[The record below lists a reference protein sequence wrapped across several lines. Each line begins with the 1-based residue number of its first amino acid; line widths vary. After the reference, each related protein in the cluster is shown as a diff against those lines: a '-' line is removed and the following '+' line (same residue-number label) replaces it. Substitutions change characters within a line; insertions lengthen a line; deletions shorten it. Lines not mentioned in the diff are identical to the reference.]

1 MDAIKRAELEVE
13 KYKGLVTRKD
23 QVLKLMSNR
32 DFEDFI
38 LKYFCVEECA
48 RYVCA
53 SVDSNLAEDERRDA
67 LAVAQ
72 SAAHLKRFLNITLRL
87 GENAEEA
94 IRTTEEELVELRREA
109 MEKSNA

>member
-1 MDAIKRAELEVE
+1 MDPIKRAEMEVQKFKE
-13 KYKGLVTRKD
+13 LVARKD
-23 QVLKLMSNR
+23 QVTKLLSNK

-53 SVDSNLAEDERRDA
+53 SVDENLGEDERRDA

-72 SAAHLKRFLNITLRL
+72 SAAHLKRFLNIAMKL
-87 GENAEEA
+87 GEDAEEA
-94 IRTTEEELVELRREA
+94 IKATEEELASLRQEA
-109 MEKSNA
+109 MEKSND

>member
-13 KYKGLVTRKD
+13 KYRELVSRKD
-23 QVLKLMSNR
+23 QVLKLMANK

-53 SVDSNLAEDERRDA
+53 SVDSNLGVDEREDA

-72 SAAHLKRFLNITLRL
+72 SSAHLKRFLNITLKL

-94 IRTTEEELVELRREA
+94 IKATEEELAELRREA
-109 MEKSNA
+109 MEKSND

>member
-1 MDAIKRAELEVE
+1 MDAIKRIEMEVE
-13 KYKGLVTRKD
+13 KFKELVARKD
-23 QVLKLMSNR
+23 QVTKLLANK

-53 SVDSNLAEDERRDA
+53 SVDANLGEDERRDA

-72 SAAHLKRFLNITLRL
+72 SAAHLKRFLNITMKL
-87 GENAEEA
+87 GEDAEEA
-94 IRTTEEELVELRREA
+94 IKAAEEELAELRREA
-109 MEKSNA
+109 MEKSND